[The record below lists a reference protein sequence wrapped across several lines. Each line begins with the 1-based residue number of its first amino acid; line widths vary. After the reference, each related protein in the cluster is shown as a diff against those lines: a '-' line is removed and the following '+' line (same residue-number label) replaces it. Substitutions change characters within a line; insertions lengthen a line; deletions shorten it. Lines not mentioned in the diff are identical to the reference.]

1 MAKIRI
7 TNKDKKEYNKLKNR
21 VKSKINRTMK
31 NYGINLISEIDIPD
45 LSDFKTRK
53 EYNEWKNKA
62 SSFTNRNN
70 QRYQFRKNE
79 QGFVYNL
86 KMHNEAK
93 RKYDRAVSLA
103 KERKKKIENLE
114 LKFNGK
120 VIGKVKDREVLFS
133 HPESVNFPEPYDI
146 NKIRDQKHFERRM
159 EQYNKRANQNYFRDT
174 DKRMQDNFI
183 KSVEGSFDSNS
194 FVDSVIDKIRKLPP
208 DVFYELY
215 KQNFNEFDFTLYDSE
230 GHFASANLNQ
240 LVAIDHI
247 INEWIDGDNE
257 DLDMLSDFPDR

>member
-1 MAKIRI
+1 
-7 TNKDKKEYNKLKNR
+7 
-21 VKSKINRTMK
+21 MK
-31 NYGINLISEIDIPD
+31 QYGVNLISEINIPD
-45 LSDFKTRK
+45 LSDFQTRA

-70 QRYQFRKNE
+70 RKYQFRKND
-79 QGFVYNL
+79 QGFIYNIL
-86 KMHNEAK
+86 EHNKAK
-93 RKYDRAVSLA
+93 RDYDRAVRLA

-146 NKIRDQKHFERRM
+146 NKIRDRKHFERRQ
-159 EQYNKRANQNYFRDT
+159 EQYRKRADQNYFRDT

-183 KSVEGSFDSNS
+183 KSVEGSFDSDSYVN
-194 FVDSVIDKIRKLPP
+194 SVIDKIRKLPP

-230 GHFASANLNQ
+230 GHFASASLSQ
-240 LVAIDHI
+240 LVAVETIID
-247 INEWIDGDNE
+247 EWVDGENE